1 MFYENIIIGAG
12 PAGLQAAYFFKKYNI
27 NYLVLEKNEICGS
40 FFNHYPHSGKLI
52 SINKKY
58 TGSDNKDFNLRHDWN
73 SLLNDE
79 QLLFTNYSDN
89 YYPDSD
95 KLVEYL
101 NDFAKKNELNIKFN
115 KQVLKIDKKEDNKFY
130 ISIKN
135 SDEIYICDKL
145 IIGTGL
151 SKPNIPELELDIK
164 DKINHYADFPKGY
177 FLNKE
182 NLNEYKNKSVLFLGS
197 GNASYELANILND
210 YTSNILIL
218 GKLPQR
224 KYAITS
230 HYSGDIRS
238 VYLPFLDTFLLKS
251 LNAYDYLEFP
261 ENEKLSISQKNN
273 NDSYTITNCYY
284 DTKNKYDK
292 IIICSG
298 WKFDTDIF
306 NFDLDLTQ
314 KNKYPKIKIN
324 YESSNIDNLFFIG
337 TLMHSLDFRKSSGGF
352 IHGFRYLIE
361 NFVKMNFNIK
371 YTYYNFN
378 INELS
383 KLKILCQYII
393 KRINTSSNIYQMF
406 GTIGDIFVYNIKI
419 KTVSYFTNID
429 ININPTKF
437 IDFEYDLIF
446 ILTLDYGY
454 KPLEDLYKI
463 GRKFSKVGTESDSS
477 LLHPILKIYRNDFE
491 LIDMIHFD
499 EDLFADFTNENKY
512 FYKLLRTLKPYFL

>member
-27 NYLVLEKNEICGS
+27 NYLVLEKNKICGS

-273 NDSYTITNCYY
+273 NDSYT
-284 DTKNKYDK
+284 
-292 IIICSG
+292 
-298 WKFDTDIF
+298 
-306 NFDLDLTQ
+306 
-314 KNKYPKIKIN
+314 
-324 YESSNIDNLFFIG
+324 
-337 TLMHSLDFRKSSGGF
+337 R
-352 IHGFRYLIE
+352 
-361 NFVKMNFNIK
+361 
-371 YTYYNFN
+371 
-378 INELS
+378 
-383 KLKILCQYII
+383 
-393 KRINTSSNIYQMF
+393 
-406 GTIGDIFVYNIKI
+406 
-419 KTVSYFTNID
+419 
-429 ININPTKF
+429 
-437 IDFEYDLIF
+437 
-446 ILTLDYGY
+446 
-454 KPLEDLYKI
+454 
-463 GRKFSKVGTESDSS
+463 
-477 LLHPILKIYRNDFE
+477 
-491 LIDMIHFD
+491 
-499 EDLFADFTNENKY
+499 
-512 FYKLLRTLKPYFL
+512 